1 MDQELCGQRLDKSR
15 YLLNLNPIRLKTF
28 YIKNTIL
35 PDATNIR
42 VDVYVVMSIGMVSH
56 V

>member
-15 YLLNLNPIRLKTF
+15 FLLNLNPILLKTF
-28 YIKNTIL
+28 YNKNTVL
-35 PDATNIR
+35 TDATNID
-42 VDVYVVMSIGMVSH
+42 DVYVVMSIGMVSH